1 MIRFRWIRWG
11 ALEQEALLEIGN
23 VILNACV
30 GGMANAFGE
39 EITVEL
45 PDYIETDASLSFA
58 APEDVN
64 GGVMLLKM
72 DFRIQGERYPG
83 FWPFYS
89 IWRVWILSW
98 FW

>member
-1 MIRFRWIRWG
+1 
-11 ALEQEALLEIGN
+11 
-23 VILNACV
+23 
-30 GGMANAFGE
+30 MANAFGE

-72 DFRIQGERYPG
+72 DLEFKGEISG
-83 FWPFYS
+83 ALAFCS
-89 IWRVWILSW
+89 IWRV
-98 FW
+98 